1 MVAKKNMKG
10 RLNQYNINNITFI
23 YSLPLILS
31 RYEKKL
37 DLAKSYGIKKGFI
50 NGLMMG
56 FLWLVMNLAYA
67 LGFW

>member
-1 MVAKKNMKG
+1 MVS
-10 RLNQYNINNITFI
+10 YNN
-23 YSLPLILS
+23 L

-50 NGLMMG
+50 NGIMMG
-56 FLWLVMNLAYA
+56 FLWCIINMAYA